1 MSLNPFKKVFLK
13 IKSLVK
19 RVNKN
24 RKTIKILDLGGGI
37 GINYKNEKV
46 LNFNDYAKMILNL
59 SNDLGCKLILEP
71 GRMLVG
77 ESGVLITK
85 VLYTKKNK
93 KILL

>member
-1 MSLNPFKKVFLK
+1 MSVHIGSQIMSLNPFKKVFLK

-59 SNDLGCKLILEP
+59 SNCP
-71 GRMLVG
+71 
-77 ESGVLITK
+77 
-85 VLYTKKNK
+85 NK
-93 KILL
+93 